1 MWTDSL
7 WPGAR
12 VTAVQCST
20 WEPTAPVIAQLTGP
34 EAIDQ
39 FTPEPAGNGSLIV
52 TPVAEPVPAALELET
67 PIVNPI
73 WDPAETVAS
82 SAVLGSDSA
91 GHWTVAEPV
100 PAALELETPI
110 VNPIWDPAETVASS
124 AVLVIDSAGHW
135 TVTEAVELSL
145 PALPVLTDAVLL
157 TKAQSALVVADVTWI
172 GPRLPPPAKEPRLQ
186 FRTWEPT
193 RPVIAQP
200 EKAGD
205 SDQLRSPPAGSESET
220 WTLVAVPAPELD

>member
-20 WEPTAPVIAQLTGP
+20 WEPTAPVIAQL
-34 EAIDQ
+34 
-39 FTPEPAGNGSLIV
+39 
-52 TPVAEPVPAALELET
+52 
-67 PIVNPI
+67 
-73 WDPAETVAS
+73 
-82 SAVLGSDSA
+82 
-91 GHWTVAEPV
+91 TVAEPV

-157 TKAQSALVVADVTWI
+157 TEAQSA
-172 GPRLPPPAKEPRLQ
+172 
-186 FRTWEPT
+186 
-193 RPVIAQP
+193 
-200 EKAGD
+200 
-205 SDQLRSPPAGSESET
+205 
-220 WTLVAVPAPELD
+220 